1 MFQLLL
7 PLPLSCTTTRSC
19 FQQTQPTVH
28 TSIYTHL
35 STQFNQEGPHNT
47 LQIKGAPVSHQEA
60 RSYKSHF
67 ICLHLLAKL
76 LRTLLREGGLRSSCP
91 TSLQFPSGEPN
102 PVWSLLP
109 SLHTP
114 SDKTPS
120 REHRLDRRGVLQCLA
135 HPREEWHFP
144 AAPCPMVGARSPMP
158 AGGLRAAQPNAAQ
171 QLLQCP
177 HCTHFKIN
185 THPPTHPLQSP
196 VTRWPS
202 RALSRRIKAVHEGKN
217 VYF

>member
-1 MFQLLL
+1 MLLDHSAVFQLLL

-35 STQFNQEGPHNT
+35 STQFNREGPHNT

-76 LRTLLREGGLRSSCP
+76 LRTLLREGWLRSSCP

-144 AAPCPMVGARSPMP
+144 AAPCPTVGARSPMP
-158 AGGLRAAQPNAAQ
+158 AGGLGAEGAQPNTAQ

-185 THPPTHPLQSP
+185 TPPPLPPESSDSLAFP
-196 VTRWPS
+196 CFV
-202 RALSRRIKAVHEGKN
+202 
-217 VYF
+217 

>member
-1 MFQLLL
+1 MLLDHSSVFQLLL

-35 STQFNQEGPHNT
+35 STQFNREGPHNT

-91 TSLQFPSGEPN
+91 TSLQFPSREPN

-144 AAPCPMVGARSPMP
+144 AAPCPTVGARSPMP
-158 AGGLRAAQPNAAQ
+158 AGGLGAEGSTAQHSPAVAAVPP
-171 QLLQCP
+171 LHSLQN
-177 HCTHFKIN
+177 KQ
-185 THPPTHPLQSP
+185 PPTHPPPPESSDSLAFP
-196 VTRWPS
+196 CFV
-202 RALSRRIKAVHEGKN
+202 
-217 VYF
+217 